1 MAITKLKSSKPESK
15 KLEDDTKVK
24 ATVEKILKEIKASD
38 LPQILVLNQIDKIP
52 LKAMFDRDEY
62 GNITRIQLSAKTG
75 DGIEF
80 LKLAIVE
87 HDQRQINKRN
97 GQYA

>member
-1 MAITKLKSSKPESK
+1 
-15 KLEDDTKVK
+15 
-24 ATVEKILKEIKASD
+24 
-38 LPQILVLNQIDKIP
+38 
-52 LKAMFDRDEY
+52 MFDRDEY

-87 HDQRQINKRN
+87 YNQRQINQRN